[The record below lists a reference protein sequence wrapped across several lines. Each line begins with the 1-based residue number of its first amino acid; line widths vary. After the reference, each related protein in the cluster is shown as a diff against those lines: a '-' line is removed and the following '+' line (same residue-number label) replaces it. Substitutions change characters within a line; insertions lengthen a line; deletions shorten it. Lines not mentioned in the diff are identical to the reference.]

1 MEYQRTIDE
10 YHFEP
15 REFARF
21 ERYIKDKQF
30 RILEDP
36 QPYNFEFT
44 EASTI
49 EDKQIE
55 DDEKDEECGR
65 VIDYPWGGI
74 GTKGLHVFRGSRL
87 EKVVQEF
94 IVSQVTTSPAKNL
107 K

>member
-49 EDKQIE
+49 EDKQID
-55 DDEKDEECGR
+55 DDE
-65 VIDYPWGGI
+65 
-74 GTKGLHVFRGSRL
+74 
-87 EKVVQEF
+87 
-94 IVSQVTTSPAKNL
+94 
-107 K
+107 